1 MSECPVIEAGTMTDA
16 ISQLIG
22 NYNRD

>member
-16 ISQLIG
+16 IAQLIG
-22 NYNRD
+22 NYHRN